1 MYIMPFCTPIFK
13 FPSALLFYLTRSPS
27 YMMHTLRLNGQ
38 LGVLLGP
45 PFTCSTFFFFLVWQ
59 CLVCRLS
66 QMSLCCRQQQLTAFR
81 RVWPLA
87 DWREISKISIHK
99 NSEECAHSHVL
110 GMSTR
115 MSLCRLPLPL
125 SLCLSTCRVCAG
137 VHVLPSGPNRLPSA
151 RQLFVTTSHSKG
163 PYSTALH
170 SIPLHSTECSF
181 NSNFPPIP
189 YQPTPFTGPLQ
200 LSVLLITSIWFAQ
213 QLFSSFNYSK
223 HCLQMLCKTCATCQ
237 TSWRKLKNYYT
248 ILNLNR

>member
-1 MYIMPFCTPIFK
+1 
-13 FPSALLFYLTRSPS
+13 
-27 YMMHTLRLNGQ
+27 
-38 LGVLLGP
+38 
-45 PFTCSTFFFFLVWQ
+45 
-59 CLVCRLS
+59 
-66 QMSLCCRQQQLTAFR
+66 MSLCCRQQQLTAFR

-125 SLCLSTCRVCAG
+125 PLSLCLSTCRVCAG

-170 SIPLHSTECSF
+170 STPLHFTLPNAALTLTFPLYPTNLHPLPDPSNCLYFWLHQFDLPNSF
-181 NSNFPPIP
+181 
-189 YQPTPFTGPLQ
+189 
-200 LSVLLITSIWFAQ
+200 SVHLITASTVCKCFAKLV
-213 QLFSSFNYSK
+213 QLVKPPEGNW
-223 HCLQMLCKTCATCQ
+223 KTIIRFLT
-237 TSWRKLKNYYT
+237 
-248 ILNLNR
+248 